1 MVQMVLKALTAPR
14 ALMAIML
21 MALNGHSANGSN
33 GNYTNAA
40 IGIST
45 NGHNRIDGDAVAN
58 SGFFLIECGNE
69 SLKLPWRGVGP

>member
-45 NGHNRIDGDAVAN
+45 NGHNRIDGR
-58 SGFFLIECGNE
+58 SYFLTSFFHPFDFQALQ
-69 SLKLPWRGVGP
+69 SWRKM

>member
-1 MVQMVLKALTAPR
+1 
-14 ALMAIML
+14 

-58 SGFFLIECGNE
+58 SGVFLD
-69 SLKLPWRGVGP
+69 